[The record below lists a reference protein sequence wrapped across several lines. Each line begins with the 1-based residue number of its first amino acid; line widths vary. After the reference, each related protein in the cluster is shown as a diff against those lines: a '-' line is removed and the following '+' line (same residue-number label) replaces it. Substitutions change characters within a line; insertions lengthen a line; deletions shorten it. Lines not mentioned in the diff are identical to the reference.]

1 MNQKKVTIHFFCWFF
16 KHRKQRKQLITL
28 RNEKWHQLAI
38 KHSKDVQKRISTITS
53 ELGSQPP
60 LNNHQF
66 NFDNNSI
73 YASPFKIPR
82 TKNEQS
88 LIIYKDIRQVQQ
100 QLNCTNHSLQHL
112 TQQTTKIS
120 QFLNFC
126 FLLPWE
132 GR

>member
-1 MNQKKVTIHFFCWFF
+1 MTSISNKTLIRCSKKNSNNN
-16 KHRKQRKQLITL
+16 L
-28 RNEKWHQLAI
+28 RI
-38 KHSKDVQKRISTITS
+38 
-53 ELGSQPP
+53 LGSQPH

-66 NFDNNSI
+66 NFDNNLQSLI
-73 YASPFKIPR
+73 IPR

-112 TQQTTKIS
+112 TQQTTK
-120 QFLNFC
+120 FLNFC
-126 FLLPWE
+126 FLLPRE